1 MVKQRRLFGP
11 GVDVLTEGQ
20 EVRQA
25 ARLERAERTRAIVQA
40 FEAGRDVV
48 SRARSQG
55 RRGYEDCPLFATT
68 RQGGL
73 FDKP

>member
-1 MVKQRRLFGP
+1 M
-11 GVDVLTEGQ
+11 TEGQ
-20 EVRQA
+20 EIRQA
-25 ARLERAERTRAIVQA
+25 ERLERAERMRCIVQA

-48 SRARSQG
+48 SKARSAG
-55 RRGYEDCPLFATT
+55 RKGYEDTPLFATT